1 MLIQNGGSLCQAI
14 SGTLNE
20 SDFEAFNR
28 EFADPQVR
36 RMVEK
41 NASVMECL
49 ARLTERPIQG
59 TAKLA
64 SAAESAFRPGT
75 DVVQVRPDGYG
86 YIIKVSAAPQGVAPQ
101 ETKVTAQQAQEAL
114 PPEMLQAADQQGA
127 ATVTN
132 VQAAPDPLQE
142 QAGPI
147 TQFGLY
153 KVTDASTGRQIMG
166 YVIPGLFDPV
176 SGQAT
181 GMMLFTNGSQY
192 SVQPELVGTLVGVNY
207 NLPLPKTPE
216 IRGFGVFVKTTEKAV
231 VATVPYTVLTKVTV
245 EGQGYFA
252 AQDMNRQD
260 IRIIPSEG
268 LASPVA
274 ASPTEIAIPSDYKFL
289 PLDNPVQLSSGPELM
304 KAAQANAYETMVE
317 IRAWEGGC
325 RLGGPVFDKI
335 GSGEHDWA
343 DGTFWLAAAGMP
355 QNMSSAV
362 LEKAAATGRPV
373 RMFGLQPLSTREEY
387 REAAIKEAALDMI
400 ETDIPHR
407 TNLLKEISA
416 ISFDKRASAMVDT
429 ASVDAVL
436 ALNFLNPEN
445 VSTFVEYLPQL
456 EAASTKLAGVVLAA
470 QVGLQS
476 IPKTAAV
483 RAMFALEDVITGL
496 KSLKSYS
503 V

>member
-1 MLIQNGGSLCQAI
+1 MSRSICQAI

-36 RMVEK
+36 RLIEK
-41 NASVMECL
+41 NASVMACL
-49 ARLTERPIQG
+49 ARLTELPIQSP
-59 TAKLA
+59 AKLA
-64 SAAESAFRPGT
+64 SAASAAFRPGT

-86 YIIKVSAAPQGVAPQ
+86 YVIKVSAAPKGVAPK
-101 ETKVTAQQAQEAL
+101 ETKVTAQQAQKAL

-142 QAGPI
+142 QAGPV

-153 KVTDASTGRQIMG
+153 KVTDAATGRQIVG
-166 YVIPGLFDPV
+166 FVIPGLFDPV
-176 SGQAT
+176 AGGPT
-181 GMMLFTNGSQY
+181 GSMLFTNGSQH
-192 SVQPELVGTLVGVNY
+192 SLQPQIVGTLVGVSHNI
-207 NLPLPKTPE
+207 PLPQTPD
-216 IRGFGVFVKTTEKAV
+216 IRGLGVFVKTTEKAT
-231 VATVPYTVLTKVTV
+231 VATVPYTVVTKVTV
-245 EGQGYFA
+245 EGEGYFA
-252 AQDMNRQD
+252 AQDANGQD
-260 IRIIPSEG
+260 VRIIPSEG

-289 PLDNPVQLSSGPELM
+289 PLDNPVQLAEGPELM
-304 KAAQANAYETMVE
+304 KAAQANAYESMVE
-317 IRAWEGGC
+317 IRAWDGGC
-325 RLGGPVFDKI
+325 RLDGPVFDKV

-343 DGTFWLAAAGMP
+343 DGVFWLAAAGMP
-355 QNMSSAV
+355 QNMGAAL
-362 LEKAAATGRPV
+362 LEKAAASGQAV
-373 RMFGLQPLSTREEY
+373 RMFGLQPLSTRDDLLEE
-387 REAAIKEAALDMI
+387 ATKEASLDMI
-400 ETDIPHR
+400 ETEIPKR
-407 TNLLKEISA
+407 VNLLKEISA

-436 ALNFLNPEN
+436 SLNFLNPEN
-445 VSTFVEYLPQL
+445 VETFVEYLPQL

-483 RAMFALEDVITGL
+483 RALFALEDVIVGL
-496 KSLKSYS
+496 KSLKTYN